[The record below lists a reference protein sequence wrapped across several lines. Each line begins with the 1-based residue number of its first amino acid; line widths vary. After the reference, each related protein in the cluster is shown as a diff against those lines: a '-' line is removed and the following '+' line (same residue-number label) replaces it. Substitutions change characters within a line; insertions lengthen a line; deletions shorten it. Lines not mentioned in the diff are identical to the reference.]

1 MKRADRG
8 RQKGP
13 CSKFEGCS
21 FEHEAAKEGKR
32 QKTKERSAI
41 AVENIAVQQ
50 LRTNT
55 RRVQK
60 PETSENFRE
69 PVRQSKM
76 LGGSI
81 LKRGQKL
88 PSEKLLARCSRQV
101 VERAKSREKTPIP
114 QRQPDWRHKHKES
127 ERTTGMIKDLQ
138 CGTRGERSMQDTKAH
153 KLHKELVQIKRTL
166 LRCSQKSVLQK
177 LCP

>member
-1 MKRADRG
+1 MSTHSVKIVPHVLQEKAQEKD
-8 RQKGP
+8 
-13 CSKFEGCS
+13 SS
-21 FEHEAAKEGKR
+21 
-32 QKTKERSAI
+32 KERSAI

-50 LRTNT
+50 LGTNT
-55 RRVQK
+55 RRVGK
-60 PETSENFRE
+60 PETSENFHWNAAGNCE

-101 VERAKSREKTPIP
+101 VERATSREKTPIP

-127 ERTTGMIKDLQ
+127 ERTTVMIKDLQ
-138 CGTRGERSMQDTKAH
+138 CGTRSERSMQDTK
-153 KLHKELVQIKRTL
+153 LTN
-166 LRCSQKSVLQK
+166 STKSSSR
-177 LCP
+177 

>member
-1 MKRADRG
+1 MSTHSVKIVPHVLQEKAQEKD
-8 RQKGP
+8 
-13 CSKFEGCS
+13 SS
-21 FEHEAAKEGKR
+21 
-32 QKTKERSAI
+32 KERSAI

-50 LRTNT
+50 LGTNT
-55 RRVQK
+55 RRVEK
-60 PETSENFRE
+60 PETSENFHWNAAGNCE

-101 VERAKSREKTPIP
+101 VERATSREKTPIP

-127 ERTTGMIKDLQ
+127 ERTTVMIKDLQ
-138 CGTRGERSMQDTKAH
+138 CGTRSERRMQDTNKAH
-153 KLHKELVQIKRTL
+153 KLHKELVQIKMTL